1 LVRRYQGLSADHI
14 EYLDEVGVAAM
25 RDGGTVGVLLPG
37 AFFFLREPQR
47 PPVELLRRYQVPV
60 AVASDFNPGTS
71 PFCSLHLAMNMAC
84 VQFGLTPEEAWAG
97 VTRHAARAL
106 GRQATHGQIRAGYR
120 ADFVV
125 WDAEQPVEIVYEP
138 GRNPLYQR
146 VYRGQIS

>member
-1 LVRRYQGLSADHI
+1 
-14 EYLDEVGVAAM
+14 
-25 RDGGTVGVLLPG
+25 
-37 AFFFLREPQR
+37 LRETQR

-106 GRQATHGQIRAGYR
+106 GRQATHGQLRAGYR